1 MGIWGFE
8 SLANDWGSDL
18 RLDILKELG
27 LDVDYDKCDRED
39 CCFCEDVHDDWY
51 FGDSCEL
58 PTKEHIEKFT
68 NTILPVK
75 LQKMEKSPCKNE
87 EAHCLALFIVENNI
101 KVSKATNKKII
112 VALYE
117 DNFYTWP
124 EPEKRKKITVDLV
137 NKLIALQKS
146 QQ

>member
-1 MGIWGFE
+1 MGIWSFE

-18 RLDILKELG
+18 RLDILGELG
-27 LDVDYDKCDRED
+27 FGMGDDP
-39 CCFCEDVHDDWY
+39 CECEECPLCAVDDWY
-51 FGDSCEL
+51 FSDSCKL
-58 PTKEHIEKFT
+58 PTKEHVETFT

-75 LQKMEKSPCKNE
+75 LQEMEKSPCKND

-137 NKLIALQKS
+137 NRLIALQKS